1 MEFWAP
7 KISKQRENLASLSGI
22 ESYMAGTFAGALEPL
37 IRHCKGASRG
47 KSLDAQLA
55 RKDPVNAVQIALN
68 MNKRK
73 LKEEVR
79 LETAST

>member
-1 MEFWAP
+1 
-7 KISKQRENLASLSGI
+7 
-22 ESYMAGTFAGALEPL
+22 MAGTFAGALEPL

-55 RKDPVNAVQIALN
+55 RKDPVNSVQIALN

-79 LETAST
+79 LETASTQRQIRGRGS